1 MNIGRLGMTIL
12 LLLVIFGI
20 IIGTYMVG
28 IQIPGVS
35 ILDNPLHELR
45 EGWVAD
51 SDQGW
56 VPIDVGERP
65 AGRDQK
71 PVVYRVTLPT
81 DLIDPQSLIFRNP
94 FQNVRLS
101 IDGQL
106 IFTYGFEDTQRL
118 RIPTGGYHL
127 VPIPPGSQGKELML
141 QFASMYPGKP
151 GSLPLITIGQG
162 FTLFARV
169 ILSSLFQL
177 MFGIMILL
185 LGLLLSI
192 VGLYITW
199 KKIPTMGLVFLGIF
213 VQMAGMM
220 TLLATDIPQ
229 LVLGHQQF
237 FMACKVSLFV
247 LCVLPFLEFIKRFFK
262 PAKLRLFNLCTILIR
277 LNFLVVVSV
286 VLVTGRVSRFN
297 FIPVHIILLF
307 AIALILHTLKTNRGE
322 EESPLRQVMLVGFL
336 VLTAGVFIDML
347 RFYLFVEVDNTR
359 FFQIGLLLFTIITG
373 LEAVNRV
380 IDTYR
385 QSIRAQLLEHLAYTD
400 ILTNLPNRTAFERDM
415 EKLAQDPDYCRHC
428 MVVMLDLDHLKDIN
442 DTFGHRAGDLALQR
456 CSQAIKNVFEKVG
469 GSPYRVGGDEFIV
482 VLPKDAKGRIESLQ
496 HELQSRLALES
507 ADLSYPLAISC
518 GYADS
523 SLFDNPSL
531 LTLQEKADEM
541 MYRMKYSTRSRS
553 GHPVS
558 PGQ

>member
-1 MNIGRLGMTIL
+1 VDFGRLGMNML

-20 IIGTYMVG
+20 IIGAVMAG
-28 IQIPGVS
+28 SLMPGLS
-35 ILDNPLHELR
+35 ILDKPLHELR
-45 EGWVAD
+45 EGWLVD

-56 VPIDVGERP
+56 VPIDVGDPP
-65 AGRDQK
+65 AGGDRK
-71 PVVYRVTLPT
+71 SVVYRVTLPA

-94 FQNVRLS
+94 FQNVWIS
-101 IDGQL
+101 IDGQP
-106 IFTYGFEDTQRL
+106 IFTYGYVDSQRL
-118 RIPTGGYHL
+118 RIPTGGYLL
-127 VPIPPGSQGKELML
+127 VPIPPGSQGKELEL
-141 QFASMYPGKP
+141 QFESMYPGKP
-151 GSLPLITIGQG
+151 GRLPLITIGQG

-177 MFGIMILL
+177 LFGIMILM

-192 VGLYITW
+192 VGMYVTW
-199 KKIPTMGLVFLGIF
+199 KKIPTIGLVFLGIF
-213 VQMAGMM
+213 VQMTGMM

-229 LVLGHQQF
+229 LVLGHQQL
-237 FMACKVSLFV
+237 FMVFKVSLLA
-247 LCVLPFLEFIKRFFK
+247 LCALPFLEFIKRFFK
-262 PAKLRLFNLCTILIR
+262 PTKLWLFNLCTILIR

-322 EESPLRQVMLVGFL
+322 EESPLRQVMLAGFL
-336 VLTAGVFIDML
+336 VLTAGVIIDML
-347 RFYLFVEVDNTR
+347 RFYLFLEVDNTR

-373 LEAVNRV
+373 VEAINRV
-380 IDTYR
+380 IETYR

-400 ILTNLPNRTAFERDM
+400 FLTNLPNRTAFERDM
-415 EKLAQDPDYCRHC
+415 EKLALGKTHYQHC

-456 CSQAIKNVFEKVG
+456 CAHAIKEIFEEAG

-482 VLPKDAKGRIESLQ
+482 FLPQEAKSRIE
-496 HELQSRLALES
+496 ELQNKLASRLQAES
-507 ADLSYPLAISC
+507 TNLPYQLVLSC
-518 GYADS
+518 GYADG
-523 SLFDNPSL
+523 SLLENPDL

-541 MYRMKYSTRSRS
+541 MYRIKYSSRSRT
-553 GHPVS
+553 
-558 PGQ
+558 